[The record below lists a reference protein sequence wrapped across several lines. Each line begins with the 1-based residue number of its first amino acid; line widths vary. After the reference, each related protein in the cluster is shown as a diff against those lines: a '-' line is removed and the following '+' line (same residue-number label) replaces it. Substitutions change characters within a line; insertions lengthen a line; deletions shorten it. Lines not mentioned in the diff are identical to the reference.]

1 VTPSP
6 PRLVARLLAFAFA
19 DPEWRDSVLGDLQEE
34 FSSACARLGPS
45 RARWWYRRQA
55 LGLTL
60 HRLAAHLPGRSRMPQ
75 RLPEPAP
82 DRAGM
87 LGLLG
92 YDLRQAWR
100 SVRHHPA
107 LSLTVVIVLAVAL
120 AANATIFALADAMVF
135 RPFRYPGVARAVMIA
150 SDGHAPI
157 FARTSVAQGD
167 FIEWREQTREVM
179 DRLAAASWWDPNYTK
194 DGPPQQIP
202 GFRVSPAF
210 FEILGAQAELGRTLV
225 DSDERGAEQVA
236 VLSDAFWKRQFGGS
250 RDVLGRLVWLD
261 GTPYRVVGVMAPD
274 FRVPFGPD
282 VWAPLSFP
290 PEARSDRRN
299 GGLMVF
305 GRLAPGATIQDA
317 ENRMQILL
325 AEQKRIYP
333 EMATR
338 QVSVRSFTEG
348 LGDPVT
354 PPFIAVF
361 QAAAL
366 LLLLVACANVANLL
380 LARNTERSRELA
392 VRLALGA
399 GRGRLMW
406 QLVLEALVL
415 SAIALVVSMPL
426 AWAALLA
433 SRAALPQ
440 AALRFIPGIVYM
452 SLEPRTFAVTLLI
465 ALVATLGAA
474 VIPAWRAAR
483 GSVSETLRPG
493 TRVSDSAGRQRGR
506 AILATAQIALTLA
519 LLATAGLMLSALYR
533 ATGGPVGFDAT
544 SVLTGSVPLP
554 EARYADPV
562 KRRQLVETVL
572 TQLRTSPAIVDAA
585 VIQDLPYSGNY
596 HLTRFWTEGVPP
608 TEPNAVR
615 VVPRP
620 VTPNAFGVL
629 RVPLVAGRALTSADD
644 ERAPLV
650 AVVSQALVKKFWPNI
665 SPLGRRFRLASDG
678 PLIAVVGV
686 VGDVKQDWIPMFAP
700 DQVVYLPF
708 AQAPPMSFAFVIRTV
723 GDPAQL
729 GANLRAAV
737 QAADPDQPVV
747 ELKTFQDVITDKVA
761 GLRFVGNTLA
771 VIAGVS
777 ALLSSV
783 GLYSLMSFLTL
794 RRTREIGVRVALGAT
809 SWDVIRMTG
818 STAARLTAIGVA
830 IGLALSYGAGRAL
843 EQAAFGIVT
852 GNLPLAIGLGA
863 ILAAIS
869 MAASYVPARRAAA
882 IEPTE
887 ALRME

>member
-1 VTPSP
+1 MTP
-6 PRLVARLLAFAFA
+6 PRLAARLLAFAFA

-34 FSSACARLGPS
+34 FSSACARFGPS

-82 DRAGM
+82 ERAGIP
-87 LGLLG
+87 GLLW
-92 YDLRQAWR
+92 YDFRQAWR
-100 SVRHHPA
+100 AVRQHPA
-107 LSLTVVIVLAVAL
+107 LSATIVLVLAVAL
-120 AANATIFALADAMVF
+120 AANATIFALADAMVL
-135 RPFRYPGVARAVMIA
+135 RPFRYPGVSRAVMIA
-150 SDGHAPI
+150 SDGHTPI
-157 FARTSVAQGD
+157 FNRTSVAQGD
-167 FIEWREQTREVM
+167 FIEWREQTRHVM

-225 DSDERGAEQVA
+225 DSDERASEPVA
-236 VLSDAFWKRQFGGS
+236 VLSHAFWMRQFGGS
-250 RDVLGRLVWLD
+250 RDVIGRLVWLD
-261 GTPYRVVGVMAPD
+261 GIPHRVVGVMTPD

-282 VWAPLSFP
+282 VWAPLAFTP
-290 PEARSDRRN
+290 DARSERKN
-299 GGLMVF
+299 GNLMVF
-305 GRLAPGATIQDA
+305 GRLAPGATAQSA
-317 ENRMQILL
+317 ENQLQILL
-325 AEQKRIYP
+325 AAQKRLSP
-333 EMATR
+333 EVYATR
-338 QVSVRSFTEG
+338 QVSIRPFTEG

-361 QAAAL
+361 QVAAFL
-366 LLLLVACANVANLL
+366 LLMVACANVANLL

-415 SAIALVVSMPL
+415 SSLAVVLAMPL
-426 AWAALLA
+426 VWAALHA
-433 SRAALPQ
+433 ARAALPQ

-452 SLEPRTFAVTLLI
+452 SLEPRTFAVTVLI

-493 TRVSDSAGRQRGR
+493 MRVSDGASRQRGR
-506 AILATAQIALTLA
+506 AVLATAQIALTLA

-533 ATGGPVGFDAT
+533 ATDGPIGFDAT

-554 EARYADPV
+554 EARYAAPV
-562 KRRQLVETVL
+562 KRRQFVETVL
-572 TQLRTSPAIVDAA
+572 TQLKTSPAVLDAA
-585 VIQDLPYSGNY
+585 VIQDLPYSGQY
-596 HLTRFWTEGVPP
+596 HLTRFWTEEVQPA
-608 TEPNAVR
+608 ESNAVR

-620 VTPNAFGVL
+620 ITPNALAVL

-650 AVVSQALVKKFWPNI
+650 AVVSRAVVRKFWPNT

-700 DQVVYLPF
+700 DQVIYMPF
-708 AQAPPMSFAFVIRTV
+708 AQTPPMSFAFVVRTA
-723 GDPAQL
+723 GDPAEL

-747 ELKTFQDVITDKVA
+747 ELRTYEGVIADKVA

-771 VIAGVS
+771 IIAGVS

-809 SWDVIRMTG
+809 SWDVIKMTG
-818 STAARLTAIGVA
+818 STALRLTAVGVA
-830 IGLALSYGAGRAL
+830 IGLALSYLAGRAL

-863 ILAAIS
+863 VLAAVS

-887 ALRME
+887 ALRTE